1 MELEKKKLLE
11 QNQKKIEELMKQKD
25 IEFNE
30 KIDKKNQEKEPLIK
44 IEELKKDEE
53 NKRLLEDK
61 KKVKKKKRKSQIKIK
76 KLFLN

>member
-1 MELEKKKLLE
+1 
-11 QNQKKIEELMKQKD
+11 MKQKD
-25 IEFNE
+25 KEFNE

-53 NKRLLEDK
+53 NKRLLEEK